1 MTFIFLDFL
10 TCQVAAGVR
19 ISISFSL
26 RLSLQAVGRGLKTTL
41 GFPGM
46 ATGYDQSNVWGFLQ
60 TWEAE

>member
-1 MTFIFLDFL
+1 MDDIFLDFL
-10 TCQVAAGVR
+10 MHQVAAGVR

-26 RLSLQAVGRGLKTTL
+26 CLSLQAVGRGLKTTL

-46 ATGYDQSNVWGFLQ
+46 ATGYDQSTVWGFLQ